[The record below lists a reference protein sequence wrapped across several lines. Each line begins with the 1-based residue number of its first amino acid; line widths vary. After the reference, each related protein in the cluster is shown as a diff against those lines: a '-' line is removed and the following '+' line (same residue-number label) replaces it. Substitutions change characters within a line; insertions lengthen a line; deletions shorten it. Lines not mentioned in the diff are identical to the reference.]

1 MGVSGR
7 PVALA
12 MVIVNGFNSLIICSG
27 MRGVAMDTVTSN
39 PWIFLMGVSSLLV
52 IVPCLAKRSAMA
64 NLTVATPSL
73 SSLACSA
80 AASKSVFFRARR
92 DTTEKIISN
101 YCL

>member
-39 PWIFLMGVSSLLV
+39 PWIFLTGEASLLV
-52 IVPCLAKRSAMA
+52 IVPCLAKRSAIA
-64 NLTVATPSL
+64 NLTIATPSL

-80 AASKSVFFRARR
+80 AAASKSVLFRTRQDA
-92 DTTEKIISN
+92 TEKRRQ
-101 YCL
+101 